1 MKSTILTI
9 AVLPL
14 VFIFAAAEAGGQG
27 DSTSARQLAEA
38 RALIRESQDAIVR
51 EDLGLTAAEAADFWP
66 LYESYRAAIRPIQ
79 DRYVEL
85 ISEYLRRYE
94 EGQFSDD
101 YADGMLDDYFDIK
114 SDLLRVRKRHIR
126 QFGKILPGVKVA
138 RFYQLEN
145 KFFANIDAELALSV
159 PLIEAN

>member
-1 MKSTILTI
+1 MKFAILI
-9 AVLPL
+9 FGMLQLAVSY
-14 VFIFAAAEAGGQG
+14 AAAAGGQE
-27 DSTSARQLAEA
+27 DSTAARQLAEA
-38 RALIRESQDAIVR
+38 RALIQESQDTIIR
-51 EDLGLTAAEAADFWP
+51 EDLGLTPAEASAFWP
-66 LYESYRAAIRPIQ
+66 LYENYRAAIRPIQ

-85 ISEYLRRYE
+85 IIEYMRRYE
-94 EGQFSDD
+94 AGQFSDD

-114 SDLLRVRKRHIR
+114 NDLLRVRKRHIR
-126 QFGKILPGVKVA
+126 QFDKILPGLKVA